1 MGYWIFYKANSKLEN
16 LSILCS
22 LTFQRGLY
30 FGTSQNGIEH
40 QQNRTKG
47 VFDYKCLVTPT
58 VVHVTFLQH
67 KRYEL
72 MDPFVF
78 LSFIDNSI
86 ATTSGEGGIQT
97 LVLLINE
104 TKQYH

>member
-1 MGYWIFYKANSKLEN
+1 MFIDFSKRTIFWNIPKWNRAPTKSNKG
-16 LSILCS
+16 SI
-22 LTFQRGLY
+22 
-30 FGTSQNGIEH
+30 
-40 QQNRTKG
+40 
-47 VFDYKCLVTPT
+47 PT
-58 VVHVTFLQH
+58 VVHVTFLQR